1 MQTYCRLPKLQ
12 EKVPREVGSSA
23 GRPQLSVPCGG
34 SHLIFKFMNA
44 TKGSSSYF
52 SIWSL
57 SYQAKLKSE
66 TRKINLNHVFQLSKV
81 PMRICWQSRW
91 KDLTWCFVLSL
102 FAAWTNPEVLDLIP
116 FWPWNLLKVGISF
129 IFYWRYWL
137 MSYEHRRIS
146 AMHVFMKNF
155 NEESIKATQCTPP
168 IGALSRFDVSSFL
181 HFSGR
186 PREKEPKAL
195 VWMHLLYHDGES
207 STSSDWADAACPQ
220 WALATRHMIKRCGS
234 LVWRRRYR

>member
-1 MQTYCRLPKLQ
+1 MRPFLSGEAEIWNQKNKLESRLSTEQ
-12 EKVPREVGSSA
+12 SA
-23 GRPQLSVPCGG
+23 DENMLTIQ
-34 SHLIFKFMNA
+34 M
-44 TKGSSSYF
+44 KGS
-52 SIWSL
+52 
-57 SYQAKLKSE
+57 
-66 TRKINLNHVFQLSKV
+66 NLV
-81 PMRICWQSRW
+81 
-91 KDLTWCFVLSL
+91 FVLSL

-137 MSYEHRRIS
+137 VSYEPDRRIS

-234 LVWRRRYR
+234 LVWRRYR